1 MISTMIRTSATK
13 AAPRRFIS
21 NSTRNN
27 AAVSLGH
34 QAMASPATASASSKT
49 KVAAYTVLGSTAVVA
64 GVSLLLK
71 DEVVYW
77 TPNVRK

>member
-1 MISTMIRTSATK
+1 MMSTMIRTSATK
-13 AAPRRFIS
+13 AATRFIS
-21 NSTRNN
+21 SSSRNN

-34 QAMASPATASASSKT
+34 QAMTSPANAAASSRT
-49 KVAAYTVLGSTAVVA
+49 KIAAYTVLGSTAVVA

>member
-1 MISTMIRTSATK
+1 MSTMIRNSVTK
-13 AAPRRFIS
+13 AATRRFIS

-27 AAVSLGH
+27 AAVSIGH
-34 QAMASPATASASSKT
+34 QVMTSPATATASSKI
-49 KVAAYTVLGSTAVVA
+49 KVATYTVLGSTAMVA